1 MISTLADLVAPLT
14 DNAFVTQLRAR
25 TPLAQRAAGIAR
37 YEMLIDWDALLRA
50 VIDGTIPAD
59 RLRLTQG
66 GKFLPNAL
74 YRHGDA
80 VKPQVVE
87 QVMAN
92 AGSIMANGVE
102 PYLATFTT
110 LCANLG
116 EQLGEHVSAGVIATI
131 GPGGALDLHYDDADL
146 AILQIEGRKR
156 WIIHGDPAL
165 DPVPGMKAPPGDSNS
180 EDPPELDI
188 ILEPGDFLFVPA
200 GYRHRCENQ
209 DERSLHAG
217 IFFWPL
223 TMARAFTLLRGAAT
237 ADPAQRRP
245 LRAGPREA
253 AEEEA
258 ALKDALIEQ
267 IRALTLTEL
276 RARHRATKPTA

>member
-1 MISTLADLVAPLT
+1 MISTLADLVSPLST
-14 DNAFVTQLRAR
+14 EAFVARLRAR
-25 TPLAQRAAGIAR
+25 TPFLQRTAGAGR
-37 YEMLIDWDALLRA
+37 YEALIDWNALLRA

-74 YRHGDA
+74 YRHGDM

-102 PYLATFTT
+102 PHLATFTT

-165 DPVPGMKAPPGDSNS
+165 DPVPGMKPPPGNS
-180 EDPPELDI
+180 DTPPELDI
-188 ILEPGDFLFVPA
+188 VLEPGDFLFVPA

-223 TMARAFTLLRGAAT
+223 TMARAFTLLRGAAI

-245 LRAGPREA
+245 LRAGAERA

-258 ALKDALIEQ
+258 VLKEALIEQ
-267 IRALTLTEL
+267 IRALTLADL
-276 RARHRATKPTA
+276 RARHRATRPTA

>member
-1 MISTLADLVAPLT
+1 MISTLADLVAPLSEA
-14 DNAFVTQLRAR
+14 AFIDQLRAR
-25 TPLAQRAAGIAR
+25 TPLLQRGAGIGR
-37 YEMLIDWDALLRA
+37 YATLIDWTAFLVA
-50 VIDGTIPAD
+50 VTNGTIPAD

-66 GKFLPNAL
+66 GKLLPNAL

-80 VKPQVVE
+80 LKPRVVE

-92 AGSIMANGVE
+92 AGSIMANRVE
-102 PYLATFTT
+102 PYLASLTT

-116 EQLGEHVSAGVIATI
+116 EVLGEHVSAGVIATV
-131 GPGGALDLHYDDADL
+131 GPGGAFDLHYDDADL

-156 WIIHGDPAL
+156 WIIQGDPAVNPVSGL
-165 DPVPGMKAPPGDSNS
+165 KAIPADPDV
-180 EDPPELDI
+180 PPECDV

-223 TMARAFTLLRGAAT
+223 TVPRIFSLLR
-237 ADPAQRRP
+237 ADVIADADQRRP
-245 LRAGPREA
+245 LRAGPTDTA
-253 AEEEA
+253 DEEA
-258 ALKDALIEQ
+258 MLKDALIAQ
-267 IRALTLTEL
+267 IRNLSLADL